1 MTREEIRDLLDMNYD
16 NNKEWLVNY
25 IFLMESERDKYKNAM
40 DLAQEL
46 IRGSIS
52 KERYNALVKKY
63 NNLVKK
69 AKQGK
74 FVDMK

>member
-40 DLAQEL
+40 DLAQ
-46 IRGSIS
+46 
-52 KERYNALVKKY
+52 
-63 NNLVKK
+63 
-69 AKQGK
+69 
-74 FVDMK
+74 